1 MELKHLIV
9 LLCICTVGSYPSK
22 PLNDRPSELAWQAW
36 LLVDSQNHPSETD
49 RRITPKS
56 VFIAPKLGQNN
67 GSLPDCADGY
77 RSDPMG
83 RCIKFVKVDEAAH
96 LDFLLER
103 LNAMYATKSSDEGA
117 DDEVKP
123 TSGPLQVNIPFGSGF
138 QSAEEPEPDPEI
150 AIIVAPTNGNFD
162 VEDTETKFNVKRT
175 HNNSDKTDD
184 KIEQQHDTTMPT
196 IEETTTESVTETT
209 TTTTNF
215 ETTTV
220 GGNDDLQALFFLVP
234 MNESAHVH
242 SNRTPVAAAA
252 DDDTVTVLSDT
263 PVPTEPDTTNST
275 PLDINTEPSAFQVKA
290 KPDPHTELAS
300 DDAVAS
306 FVAPIRVEEEYQA
319 PSYVRFPTHTSVR
332 FPSDFPKDSSQQSS
346 NFPKDPSQQ
355 NTNFPKDPAQ
365 QSSNIPQES
374 AQQTNVK
381 SQEPHRLTSGEIQ
394 ELFRQYIQ
402 QNPEVVALTSSEK
415 HPIRRRPVSEATYT
429 EDVQR
434 PQYYLPSSFNHRNR
448 DRNSEFWRPS
458 STWTEDNAQ
467 KPLVLRFGRYPI
479 GPSSTRFSSERPA
492 DVHRYYEERQQQQ
505 QQQQQLQQEFSNVY
519 GRTRRRGYLR

>member
-1 MELKHLIV
+1 M
-9 LLCICTVGSYPSK
+9 
-22 PLNDRPSELAWQAW
+22 
-36 LLVDSQNHPSETD
+36 
-49 RRITPKS
+49 
-56 VFIAPKLGQNN
+56 FIAPKLGQNN

-103 LNAMYATKSSDEGA
+103 LNAMYATKSSDEGT

-175 HNNSDKTDD
+175 HNKDKTDD
-184 KIEQQHDTTMPT
+184 KLDEQQHDTTMPT
-196 IEETTTESVTETT
+196 VEETTTESVTETT
-209 TTTTNF
+209 TNF

-220 GGNDDLQALFFLVP
+220 VANDDLQALFFLVP
-234 MNESAHVH
+234 MNESAHVQ
-242 SNRTPVAAAA
+242 SNRTPAAAA
-252 DDDTVTVLSDT
+252 ADDTVTVLSDT
-263 PVPTEPDTTNST
+263 PVPTEDAAEPDTTNST
-275 PLDINTEPSAFQVKA
+275 PLDINTEPSAYQVKA
-290 KPDPHTELAS
+290 KPDPQSELAS

-306 FVAPIRVEEEYQA
+306 FVAPIQVEEEYQS
-319 PSYVRFPTHTSVR
+319 PSYVRFPTHTAVR
-332 FPSDFPKDSSQQSS
+332 FPS
-346 NFPKDPSQQ
+346 NFPKDP
-355 NTNFPKDPAQ
+355 
-365 QSSNIPQES
+365 E
-374 AQQTNVK
+374 QQTSNFHKELPQQTGVK

-429 EDVQR
+429 DGEDVQR
-434 PQYYLPSSFNHRNR
+434 PQYYLPASFNHRNR

-458 STWTEDNAQ
+458 GTWTEDNAQ
-467 KPLVLRFGRYPI
+467 KPLVLRFGRYPA
-479 GPSSTRFSSERPA
+479 SASNSRFSSERPA
-492 DVHRYYEERQQQQ
+492 DVHRYYEDRQQQQ

-519 GRTRRRGYLR
+519 GRTRRRGNLR